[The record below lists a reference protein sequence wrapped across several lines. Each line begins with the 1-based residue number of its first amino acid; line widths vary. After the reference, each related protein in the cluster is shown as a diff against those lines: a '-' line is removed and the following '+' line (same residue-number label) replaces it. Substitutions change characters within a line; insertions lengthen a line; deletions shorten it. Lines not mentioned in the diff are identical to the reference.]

1 MLHDPHI
8 SSELKE
14 LSALVATISK
24 SNVYTVSAGYFET
37 LPGNIAAQV
46 SNQFFAAIPGQTVPE
61 GYFDGLAGSIM
72 DKIRQA
78 EAEETEGSSL
88 LAPVKNKQVYHV
100 PPSYFESL
108 PDTISGR
115 IKQEVGQSEQSLLP
129 DSLKKINPYRVPA
142 DYFNTLSAVIQ
153 SKIATPAP
161 VYIMKKRSSFFNYA
175 VAAVITGMLGLS
187 VMSILDKR
195 QAEKSMGEEI
205 AVNLN
210 FDEALSDVSEE
221 DIVAYL
227 KQSGEDVNAA
237 LVASATDSKN
247 LPDEMDYITNDKTL
261 DNLLNELNIKDQSA
275 NN

>member
-1 MLHDPHI
+1 MRYDPHI

-24 SNVYTVSAGYFET
+24 SNVYTVPDGYFES
-37 LPGNIAAQV
+37 LPGNITAQV
-46 SNQFFAAIPGQTVPE
+46 SNGFFNAVPGQTVPE
-61 GYFDGLAGSIM
+61 GYFEGLAGSIM
-72 DKIRQA
+72 DKIRQEQA
-78 EAEETEGSSL
+78 EQNEASSL
-88 LAPVKNKQVYHV
+88 LASVKDKQLYQVPV
-100 PPSYFESL
+100 SYFETL
-108 PDTISGR
+108 PGIILGR
-115 IKQEVGQSEQSLLP
+115 IKQEAEQNELSVLP
-129 DSLKKINPYRVPA
+129 ESLKKVNPYSVPE
-142 DYFNTLSAVIQ
+142 DYFNTLPAIIQ
-153 SKIATPAP
+153 AKIAEPAP

-187 VMSILDKR
+187 VISIMDKR
-195 QAEKSMGEEI
+195 QAEKSLGDAT

-210 FDEALSDVSEE
+210 FDEALSDISEE

-237 LVASATDSKN
+237 LVASAADSKN
-247 LPDEMDYITNDKTL
+247 LPDEMDYITNDNTL